1 MNVQL
6 RTVGNWGEQ
15 VEEIASTTLFPF
27 LAVLEAKPLFN
38 QITSYYCPPPRF
50 SDLPPYLTTLYKKA
64 VAAEFVAKLTLNILY
79 RLFIK
84 PELLMQDCVH

>member
-6 RTVGNWGEQ
+6 RKLGKQ
-15 VEEIASTTLFPF
+15 VEATASLTPFPF
-27 LAVLEAKPLFN
+27 LAELEAKPLFSIKFS
-38 QITSYYCPPPRF
+38 QITDLLPPGF

-64 VAAEFVAKLTLNILY
+64 VAGDFVAKLILNILY
-79 RLFIK
+79 RIFIK